1 LCCKH
6 FSFRVTKK
14 RRVDSEKV
22 SEWGYV
28 SKLKFLL
35 RRSLTSV
42 TIMAIPH
49 GKIEPLKIRV
59 PVLALTLS
67 LLLSALGAVYI
78 VSIGVSAAEYYGMKT
93 RVAYYSSEL
102 SEVKVMMA
110 PLQKAEPEFKGLLSL
125 GSRRKILEA
134 DNVSGSGNLNHESL
148 RDKAREAIQSIPEIK
163 AYIKEQRTASRAT
176 PGGWP
181 INGEISSPFGSRK
194 NPVSGEKTAHS
205 GIDIRAAAGT
215 AVKATAPGI
224 VSFSGWRD
232 DSGYVVVL
240 EHGCGFSTVYAHNKA
255 NYVKPG
261 QKVGKGETIAVS
273 GSSGAAMGPHLHYEV
288 WKRGRP
294 ANPVSFLE
302 GLS

>member
-1 LCCKH
+1 M
-6 FSFRVTKK
+6 
-14 RRVDSEKV
+14 
-22 SEWGYV
+22 

-67 LLLSALGAVYI
+67 LMLSALGVVYI
-78 VSIGVSAAEYYGMKT
+78 VLIGVSAAEYYGMKT
-93 RVAYYSSEL
+93 KVDYYSSEL

-125 GSRRKILEA
+125 GSRKKILEA
-134 DNVSGSGNLNHESL
+134 ADVSSSGNVNHESL
-148 RDKAREAIQSIPEIK
+148 RDQVRKTIRSVAEIK
-163 AYIKEQRTASRAT
+163 TYIKEQKALSLAT

-181 INGEISSPFGSRK
+181 IKGEISSPFGSRK
-194 NPVSGEKTAHS
+194 HPASGEKTEHS
-205 GIDIRAAAGT
+205 GIDIRVAVGT

-224 VSFSGWRD
+224 VSFSDWRD

-255 NYVKPG
+255 NYVKLG
-261 QKVGKGETIAVS
+261 QKVESGEIIAVS
-273 GSSGAAMGPHLHYEV
+273 GSSGAALGPHLHYEV
-288 WKRGRP
+288 WKRGKP
-294 ANPVSFLE
+294 VNPVSFLE

>member
-1 LCCKH
+1 MIERSGE
-6 FSFRVTKK
+6 FSPRK
-14 RRVDSEKV
+14 RLNGDM
-22 SEWGYV
+22 

-67 LLLSALGAVYI
+67 LMLSALGAVYI
-78 VSIGVSAAEYYGMKT
+78 VLIGVSAAEYYGMKT
-93 RVAYYSSEL
+93 KVDYYSSEL

-125 GSRRKILEA
+125 GSRKKILEA
-134 DNVSGSGNLNHESL
+134 ADVSSSGNVNHESL
-148 RDKAREAIQSIPEIK
+148 KDQVRKTIRSVAEIK
-163 AYIKEQRTASRAT
+163 TYIKEQKDLSLAT

-181 INGEISSPFGSRK
+181 IKGEISSPFGSRK
-194 NPVSGEKTAHS
+194 QPASRERTEHS
-205 GIDIRAAAGT
+205 GIDIRVAAGT
-215 AVKATAPGI
+215 AVKATARGI
-224 VSFSGWRD
+224 VSFSDWRD

-255 NYVKPG
+255 NYVKLG
-261 QKVGKGETIAVS
+261 QKVESGEIIAVS

-288 WKRGRP
+288 WKRGKP
-294 ANPVSFLE
+294 VNPVSFLE